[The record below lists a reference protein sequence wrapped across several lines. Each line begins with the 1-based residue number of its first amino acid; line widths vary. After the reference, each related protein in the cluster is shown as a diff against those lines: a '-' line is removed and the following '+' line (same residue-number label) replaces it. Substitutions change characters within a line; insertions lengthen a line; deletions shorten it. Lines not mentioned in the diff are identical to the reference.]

1 MPPDNYRRNHLIID
15 LQQLKANLRLL
26 RQHAPQQK
34 IMAVLKANAY
44 GLGLEKIS
52 EALVEENID
61 AFGVAELSEALQ
73 LSQLKK
79 DVYILGDILKEEIPI
94 KVGVITGHSET
105 NRIFNVI
112 HNLNPSAY
120 ILKGKCSTDEL
131 TFAIQKM
138 LKGEV
143 YYTHEIHQKLLKR
156 ALVEI
161 QMDDIAVQILKELPK
176 HAKISNLEGLI
187 KKSDGSLIK
196 VRSIESKL
204 SKLRTD
210 LQANNNTD
218 LVLKAK
224 ELGIID

>member
-1 MPPDNYRRNHLIID
+1 MAGQTKILLVDDHQLILEGILSYLKDIDNLEIET
-15 LQQLKANLRLL
+15 ANSCDE
-26 RQHAPQQK
+26 AFSK
-34 IMAVLKANAY
+34 IK
-44 GLGLEKIS
+44 S
-52 EALVEENID
+52 S
-61 AFGVAELSEALQ
+61 LSENPFHIVFTD
-73 LSQLKK
+73 LSFDNQNKN
-79 DVYILGDILKEEIPI
+79 VILDGGEAFIKSILKEAIPI

-138 LKGEV
+138 LKGEI

-161 QMDDIAVQILKELPK
+161 QMDDIAIQILKELPK
-176 HAKISNLEGLI
+176 HSKISNLEGLI
-187 KKSDGSLIK
+187 KKDDGSLIK

-218 LVLKAK
+218 LILKAK

>member
-1 MPPDNYRRNHLIID
+1 MAGQTKILLVDDHQLIIEGI
-15 LQQLKANLRLL
+15 LSYLKD
-26 RQHAPQQK
+26 
-34 IMAVLKANAY
+34 ID
-44 GLGLEKIS
+44 GLEIETANSCDEAFSKIKS
-52 EALVEENID
+52 SLHKDPFHIVFTDLSFDNQDQNVVLDGGESLIKAL
-61 AFGVAELSEALQ
+61 
-73 LSQLKK
+73 
-79 DVYILGDILKEEIPI
+79 LKEETPI
-94 KVGVITGHSET
+94 KIGVITGHSET
-105 NRIFNVI
+105 NRVFNVI

-161 QMDDIAVQILKELPK
+161 QMDDIAVQILSELPK

-187 KKSDGSLIK
+187 KKSDGSLLK

>member
-1 MPPDNYRRNHLIID
+1 MAGQTKILLVDDHQLILEGILSYLKDID
-15 LQQLKANLRLL
+15 
-26 RQHAPQQK
+26 
-34 IMAVLKANAY
+34 
-44 GLGLEKIS
+44 GLEIETANSCDEAFSKIKS
-52 EALVEENID
+52 S
-61 AFGVAELSEALQ
+61 LSENPFHIVFTD
-73 LSQLKK
+73 LSFDNQNQNVVLDGGEAFIKS
-79 DVYILGDILKEEIPI
+79 ILKEKIPI

-161 QMDDIAVQILKELPK
+161 QMDDIAIQILKELPR

-187 KKSDGSLIK
+187 KKDDGSLIK

>member
-1 MPPDNYRRNHLIID
+1 MPEQTKILLVDDHQLILEGILSYLKDID
-15 LQQLKANLRLL
+15 
-26 RQHAPQQK
+26 
-34 IMAVLKANAY
+34 
-44 GLGLEKIS
+44 GLEIETANS
-52 EALVEENID
+52 CDD
-61 AFGVAELSEALQ
+61 AFSKIKTSIHTTPFQIVFTDLSFDNQTQNVVLDGGESLIKAIQ
-73 LSQLKK
+73 
-79 DVYILGDILKEEIPI
+79 KEKIPI

-105 NRIFNVI
+105 NRVFNVI

-120 ILKGKCSTDEL
+120 ILKGKCNTDEL

-138 LKGEV
+138 LKDEV

-156 ALVEI
+156 ALIEI
-161 QMDDIAVQILKELPK
+161 QMDDVAVQILKELPK
-176 HAKISNLEGLI
+176 HAKIANLEGLI
-187 KKSDGSLIK
+187 KKSDGSELK

>member
-1 MPPDNYRRNHLIID
+1 MAGRTKILLVDDHQLILEGILSYLKDID
-15 LQQLKANLRLL
+15 
-26 RQHAPQQK
+26 
-34 IMAVLKANAY
+34 
-44 GLGLEKIS
+44 GLEIETANSCDEAFSKIKS
-52 EALVEENID
+52 S
-61 AFGVAELSEALQ
+61 LSENPFHIVFTD
-73 LSQLKK
+73 LSFDNQNQN
-79 DVYILGDILKEEIPI
+79 VILDGGESFIKSIIKEKIPI

-161 QMDDIAVQILKELPK
+161 QMDEVAIQILKELPR

-187 KKSDGSLIK
+187 KKDDGSLIK

-224 ELGIID
+224 ELGIVD

>member
-1 MPPDNYRRNHLIID
+1 MPEQTKILLVDDHQLILEGILSYLKDID
-15 LQQLKANLRLL
+15 
-26 RQHAPQQK
+26 
-34 IMAVLKANAY
+34 
-44 GLGLEKIS
+44 GLEIETANS
-52 EALVEENID
+52 CDD
-61 AFGVAELSEALQ
+61 AFSKIKTSVHTTPFQIVFTDLSFDNQTQNVVLDGGESLIKAIQ
-73 LSQLKK
+73 
-79 DVYILGDILKEEIPI
+79 KEEIPI

-105 NRIFNVI
+105 NRVFNVI

-120 ILKGKCSTDEL
+120 ILKGKCNTDEL

-138 LKGEV
+138 LKDEV

-156 ALVEI
+156 ALIEI
-161 QMDDIAVQILKELPK
+161 QMDDVAVQILKELPK
-176 HAKISNLEGLI
+176 HAKIANLEGLI
-187 KKSDGSLIK
+187 KKSDGSELK

>member
-1 MPPDNYRRNHLIID
+1 MSELTKILLVDDHQLIIEGI
-15 LQQLKANLRLL
+15 LSCLKN
-26 RQHAPQQK
+26 
-34 IMAVLKANAY
+34 ID
-44 GLGLEKIS
+44 GLEIETANSCDEAFSKIKS
-52 EALVEENID
+52 NIQITPFQLVFTDLSFDNQSQNSNLDGGEALIKAIQE
-61 AFGVAELSEALQ
+61 
-73 LSQLKK
+73 
-79 DVYILGDILKEEIPI
+79 EEISI

-105 NRIFNVI
+105 NRVFNVI

-120 ILKGKCSTDEL
+120 ILKGNCSTDEL
-131 TFAIQKM
+131 NFAIQKM

-161 QMDDIAVQILKELPK
+161 QMDDVAIQILKELPR

-187 KKSDGSLIK
+187 KKNDGSLLK

-224 ELGIID
+224 ELGIVD

>member
-1 MPPDNYRRNHLIID
+1 MSELTKILLVDDHQLIIEGI
-15 LQQLKANLRLL
+15 LSCLKN
-26 RQHAPQQK
+26 
-34 IMAVLKANAY
+34 ID
-44 GLGLEKIS
+44 GLEIETANSCDEAFSKIKS
-52 EALVEENID
+52 NLQTNPFQLVFTDLSFDNQSQNNNLDSGEALIKAIQD
-61 AFGVAELSEALQ
+61 
-73 LSQLKK
+73 
-79 DVYILGDILKEEIPI
+79 EEIPI

-105 NRIFNVI
+105 NRVFNVI

-120 ILKGKCSTDEL
+120 ILKGNCSTDEL
-131 TFAIQKM
+131 NFAIQKM
-138 LKGEV
+138 LKDEV

-161 QMDDIAVQILKELPK
+161 QMDDVAIQILKELPR

-187 KKSDGSLIK
+187 KKNDGSLLK

-224 ELGIID
+224 ELGIVD